1 MPWSKIAG
9 VVVLAAVLGA
19 IGCGSSKKST
29 SSSSAANPSSAYA
42 PTAPVTPTAP
52 VHIKSLTFHLRLAG
66 SNEVPKGAPNGS
78 GIAVINFRPRT
89 NQVCWKFSALNEVT
103 NPTAAHI
110 HEAAAGISGPVVIAF
125 APPYRPAG
133 CVVGPPPLLARIAA
147 NPQRYY
153 VNIHNAKY
161 PSGVVRAQ
169 L

>member
-1 MPWSKIAG
+1 MPWSKSAG
-9 VVVLAAVLGA
+9 VVVLAAALGA
-19 IGCGSSKKST
+19 IGCGSSNKSI
-29 SSSSAANPSSAYA
+29 SSNSATSAYA
-42 PTAPVTPTAP
+42 PTAPTTPTAP
-52 VHIKSLTFHLRLAG
+52 VHIKSLNFHVRLAG
-66 SNEVPKGAPNGS
+66 SNEVPTGAPNGS

-103 NPTAAHI
+103 NPTA
-110 HEAAAGISGPVVIAF
+110 GPVVIAF
-125 APPYRPAG
+125 APPYRSAG
-133 CVVGPPPLLARIAA
+133 CVGGPPPLLARIAA

>member
-1 MPWSKIAG
+1 MPWSKSAG
-9 VVVLAAVLGA
+9 VVVLAAALGA
-19 IGCGSSKKST
+19 IGCGSSNKSI
-29 SSSSAANPSSAYA
+29 SSNSATSAYA
-42 PTAPVTPTAP
+42 PTAPTTPTAP
-52 VHIKSLTFHLRLAG
+52 VHIKSLNFHVRLAG
-66 SNEVPKGAPNGS
+66 SNEVPTGAPNGS

-89 NQVCWKFSALNEVT
+89 NQVCWKFSALNEVP

-110 HEAAAGISGPVVIAF
+110 HDGAAGTSGPIVIAF
-125 APPYRPAG
+125 APPYRSAG
-133 CVVGPPPLLARIAA
+133 CVGGPPPLLARIAA